1 MNTAELKEFVALEG
15 EKATIKT
22 RLKAI
27 ETRLGELDESLT
39 KQFLDDGIQSTR
51 IDGRTVYL
59 RRDLYA
65 SAKDGDKEAV
75 VTALKSCDLG
85 QYVKEEYNASSLT
98 AYVREM
104 VREAEEQARAEGRVI
119 EDPATVL
126 PEHLAATLKVSTV
139 YSVSSRR
146 S

>member
-1 MNTAELKEFVALEG
+1 MNTAELKEFVALED
-15 EKATIKT
+15 EKADIKA
-22 RLKAI
+22 RLRAI
-27 ETRLGELDESLT
+27 ESRLGELDESLT

-59 RRDLYA
+59 HRDIYA

-75 VTALKSCDLG
+75 VAALKACDLG
-85 QYVKEEYNASSLT
+85 QYVKEDYNANSLK

-104 VREAEEQARAEGRVI
+104 VREAEDRARAEGRVI
-119 EDPATVL
+119 DDPAKAL
-126 PEHLAATLKVSTV
+126 PEHLAATLNISTV
-139 YSVSSRR
+139 FSVSSRR

>member
-1 MNTAELKEFVALEG
+1 MNTAELKEFVALED
-15 EKATIKT
+15 EKSGLKT

-27 ETRLGELDESLT
+27 ESRLGELDESLT
-39 KQFLDDGIQSTR
+39 QQFLDDGIQSTK

-59 RRDLYA
+59 HRDIYA
-65 SAKDGDKEAV
+65 SAKDGDKESV
-75 VTALKSCDLG
+75 VAALKECDLG
-85 QYVKEEYNASSLT
+85 QYVKEDYNANSLK

-119 EDPATVL
+119 EDPAKAL
-126 PEHLAATLKVSTV
+126 PEHLAVTLNISTV
-139 YSVSSRR
+139 FSVSSRR

>member
-1 MNTAELKEFVALEG
+1 MNTAELKEFVALEE
-15 EKATIKT
+15 EKSNLKS

-27 ETRLGELDESLT
+27 ESRLGELDESLT

-59 RRDLYA
+59 HRDIYA
-65 SAKDGDKEAV
+65 SAKDGAKDAV
-75 VTALKSCDLG
+75 VAALKACDLG
-85 QYVKEEYNASSLT
+85 QYVKEDYNANSLK

-104 VREAEEQARAEGRVI
+104 VHEAEELARTEGRVI
-119 EDPATVL
+119 DDPAKAI
-126 PEHLAATLKVSTV
+126 PEHLAATLNISTV
-139 YSVSSRR
+139 FSISSRR